1 VIYYIK
7 NNPNKGRKCLILTIM
22 LNNLLDPFKKN
33 RCTVID
39 TQNIKQTQLMASIN
53 IKKIIQEA

>member
-1 VIYYIK
+1 MSDTDNYVK
-7 NNPNKGRKCLILTIM
+7 QLIRS
-22 LNNLLDPFKKN
+22 FKKN
-33 RCTVID
+33 RCTVIG